1 MAKLKFYVPI
11 YIFIF
16 IGIHFLDAFTT
27 FYLVSNDLAF
37 ETNLLVETTSLTTLI
52 FSPAP
57 ALLTIFCIVSIAL
70 AERDES
76 RTAVW
81 IRKHSISS
89 FLFSTPYF
97 LLLAKIFA
105 VINNTSIIL
114 GNNDFISWLSIF
126 VGDDLHIGTLLLFII
141 SAMFVYPVTT
151 YYLKRRFPL
160 PIDPTS
166 NTTD

>member
-1 MAKLKFYVPI
+1 MAKLKFYVPV

-27 FYLVSNDLAF
+27 FYLISNNLAF
-37 ETNLLVETTSLTTLI
+37 ETNLLVDTNSLTTLI

-57 ALLTIFCIVSIAL
+57 ALLTVFCIVSIAI
-70 AERDES
+70 AEQDGS
-76 RTAVW
+76 STAVW
-81 IRKHSISS
+81 IRKHSLSS

-97 LLLAKIFA
+97 LLLAKVFA

-126 VGDDLHIGTLLLFII
+126 VGDDLHIGTLLLFIV
-141 SAMFVYPVTT
+141 SAMLVYPITT
-151 YYLKRRFPL
+151 YYLKRRYPL
-160 PIDPTS
+160 PSDPTT
-166 NTTD
+166 NNND